1 MAANT
6 SVAAISANEQSVMR
20 TKLKIISVA
29 TASIIALISVLNMI
43 DMPVELRFEKVEYN
57 YVFAMALCVALPL
70 SIFFM
75 TCLLKERWKMYVG
88 VGFSILLALPSFLT
102 YYVASVD
109 YEDIRNEGVDA
120 SFEKID
126 EVAVGDS
133 VIRLYRTNGGATTS
147 FGLVARR
154 ETKLIQG
161 INVVEVLFS
170 KYKASEGTMK
180 LIDEFSIELKIQ
192 PYSENEGVE
201 VVTLKI

>member
-1 MAANT
+1 M
-6 SVAAISANEQSVMR
+6 Q